1 MVPQIDFLPAAY
13 HVQRQR
19 EHKTLWRRMFVFFFL
34 VIAVLG
40 TWQQRQIRHKL
51 EARRDELQSK
61 AEGMLQPIKAQSSL
75 EQQLK
80 ELETRALLLT
90 TLELRVPM
98 TRVLTAITN
107 SLPELVSL
115 NDCQAETGLKETSN
129 ARSGTLPPLPVAN
142 KDKKL
147 SPFESDLTELRNA
160 NNLSAT
166 MLTLSGVAPDD
177 LTISQY
183 LVALRETDLFDRVI
197 LSFTGQN
204 IVREENWRKFEV
216 RLQVK
221 NPEALL
227 DRTPAAVR
235 RITKESRSRET
246 KGASR

>member
-1 MVPQIDFLPAAY
+1 MVPQIDFLPATY

-19 EHKTLWRRMFVFFFL
+19 EHKTLWRRMMVFFFL
-34 VIAVLG
+34 TIAALG
-40 TWQQRQIRHKL
+40 TWQQRDLRRKL
-51 EARRDELQSK
+51 ETRRDELQSK
-61 AEGMLQPIKAQSSL
+61 AEGLLQPVKAQSKL

-129 ARSGTLPPLPVAN
+129 ARSGTLPPLLVAN
-142 KDKKL
+142 KDKKP
-147 SPFESDLTELRNA
+147 SPFEADLAELRNA
-160 NNLSAT
+160 TNLSAT
-166 MLTLSGVAPDD
+166 MLTLNGIAPDD

-183 LVALRETDLFDRVI
+183 LVALRETNLFERVT
-197 LSFTGQN
+197 LSFTGQHT
-204 IVREENWRKFEV
+204 VREETWRKFEV

-221 NPEALL
+221 NAEALL
-227 DRTPAAVR
+227 DHTPTGVR
-235 RITKESRSRET
+235 RITKDARPRET

>member
-1 MVPQIDFLPAAY
+1 MVPQIDFLPATY

-34 VIAVLG
+34 VIAVVG
-40 TWQQRQIRHKL
+40 TWQQRQLRHKL

-61 AEGMLQPIKAQSSL
+61 AEGLLQPVKAQSKL

-115 NDCQAETGLKETSN
+115 NDCQADTALKETSN
-129 ARSGTLPPLPVAN
+129 ARSGTLPPPVVS
-142 KDKKL
+142 KEKKL

-160 NNLSAT
+160 TNLSAT
-166 MLTLSGVAPDD
+166 MLTLSGIAPDD

-183 LVALRETDLFDRVI
+183 LVALRETELFERVT
-197 LSFTGQN
+197 LSFTGQHP
-204 IVREENWRKFEV
+204 VREETWRKFEV

-227 DRTPAAVR
+227 DREPAAVR
-235 RITKESRSRET
+235 RISKESRSRET
-246 KGASR
+246 KGAAR